1 MRIGI
6 IFILT
11 FTFALSLKAQ
21 TSLKELLN
29 SADTLFESG
38 GYFDAVTEY
47 KRLQFFDSENRFA
60 FKTNFSIGKSYKA
73 GLKLDEAILYFGKA
87 LTFAPDKKSV
97 FELTTQIIRCNIL
110 RGTLSNAFSLI
121 ASAGKEFKRGK
132 YSDELNY
139 WLGWTYMFDKKWDK
153 ASLIFKKS
161 GNEEL
166 AELCGNVIN
175 EEFPVTIT
183 KLISYIVPGAGQFY
197 TGNYLSGFM
206 SLGWNILWG
215 YVTVNA
221 FMAERVFDGVIT
233 ADLLWFRFYRG
244 NYQNAEK
251 FAVEKNV
258 EIYNNAY
265 GYLMKNYK
273 GKKP

>member
-38 GYFDAVTEY
+38 RYFDAVTEY